1 MLMTTQ
7 HFKHPPTPKRV
18 RHRPPKWLPQLFT
31 SAAVNGLSAASAETS
46 SHQMK
51 EFRDVASQHAKN
63 CFVRPLRCAYDNA
76 TF

>member
-31 SAAVNGLSAASAETS
+31 SAAVNGLPAASAETS
-46 SHQMK
+46 SHQMYD
-51 EFRDVASQHAKN
+51 FRDVVFKRAEI
-63 CFVRPLRCAYDNA
+63 CFVRPWRCAYDNG